1 MNLAAKWDA
10 IYQQKT
16 HYTAQAALVLTENVF
31 LLPETGQ
38 ALDFACGLGANA
50 LFLADYGLEVE
61 AVDISA
67 VAVEKLQQQ
76 ARTKNLSITA
86 KQHDVQLIPLPE
98 NAFDVIVISRFL
110 DRSLSH
116 GIIAALKA
124 DGLLFYQ
131 TYTQQ
136 KITDSPPHNPAFLLA
151 ENELL
156 HLFSPL
162 KTVFYQE
169 HSLVGNMDYGER
181 DEALYIGQKR

>member
-10 IYQQKT
+10 IYQQKL
-16 HYTAQAALVLTENVF
+16 HFTAQPALVLTENMF
-31 LLPETGQ
+31 LLPDTGQ
-38 ALDFACGLGANA
+38 ALDLACGLGANA

-67 VAVEKLQQQ
+67 VAVEKLQHQ
-76 ARTKNLSITA
+76 ALTKNLPITA
-86 KQHDVQLIPLPE
+86 KQQDVQLIALPE
-98 NAFDVIVISRFL
+98 NTFDVIVISRFL

-181 DEALYIGQKR
+181 NEALYIGQKR